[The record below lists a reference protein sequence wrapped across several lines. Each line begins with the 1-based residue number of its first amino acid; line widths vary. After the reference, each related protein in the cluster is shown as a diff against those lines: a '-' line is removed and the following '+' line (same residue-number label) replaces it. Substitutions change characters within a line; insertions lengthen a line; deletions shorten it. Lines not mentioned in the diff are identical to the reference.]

1 VTEDA
6 GLAVAGV
13 VAAASAA
20 LGRPLSA
27 PATLPGGSDRSL
39 LLRCSDPGCSDPDR
53 SVPAGGTVIV
63 KTYPPTADGADSFA
77 AEAAGLTLAAG
88 TGLAPELL
96 AADPELL
103 VLVMSDLGTGASL
116 ADLLLG
122 DVTGDPAAAVLSWAR
137 ACGELSA
144 ATAARVAEFAGL
156 RARYARGGTGSAFP
170 AFLPESIPAVPQRA
184 AALGVAAPDGL
195 EFVIA

>member
-1 VTEDA
+1 MTEDA
-6 GLAVAGV
+6 GLAVADA

-20 LGRPLSA
+20 LGRALSA
-27 PATLPGGSDRSL
+27 PASLPGGSDRSL
-39 LLRCSDPGCSDPDR
+39 LLRCTDPGSTG
-53 SVPAGGTVIV
+53 PAGGTVIV

-144 ATAARVAEFAGL
+144 ATAAREG
-156 RARYARGGTGSAFP
+156 
-170 AFLPESIPAVPQRA
+170 
-184 AALGVAAPDGL
+184 
-195 EFVIA
+195 